1 MKGFCDQGELIYV
14 YTPSFLI
21 FSPQR
26 IASLDCMSYNNNL
39 PLGWLWPSITPL
51 KGCDENMLWIG
62 TWCIMESALPEILA
76 VDKCMKK
83 LIGLHLIFFLP
94 SEGSLAPGF
103 HFLGCFQDTAWF
115 GSWSW
120 REDMATAQSTSRYWF
135 INGYVFES
143 LICGELIWP
152 FCFRVWSCRTR
163 RAIQW
168 KLGGWM
174 RCLRGL
180 WAAWSQPGVKPAL
193 G

>member
-1 MKGFCDQGELIYV
+1 MTVTKYN
-14 YTPSFLI
+14 TT
-21 FSPQR
+21 QR
-26 IASLDCMSYNNNL
+26 LRWEYAMNR
-39 PLGWLWPSITPL
+39 
-51 KGCDENMLWIG
+51 EG
-62 TWCIMESALPEILA
+62 TWCIMESALPKILA

-83 LIGLHLIFFLP
+83 LIGLQLIFFLP

-103 HFLGCFQDTAWF
+103 QFLGCFQDTAWF

-163 RAIQW
+163 RTIQW
-168 KLGGWM
+168 RLGGWNEVFEGA
-174 RCLRGL
+174 LSGLVSTRG
-180 WAAWSQPGVKPAL
+180 
-193 G
+193 